1 MLIAVFALRL
11 EPVGADDGEDAYCQG
26 EAHAQVDAVEHG
38 LLRAAA
44 AGEALADV
52 GGAHKEG
59 CAMAPAM
66 GLMVVMMAAPCGLR
80 CLGRALRPWVSP
92 VMQAD
97 TDTAIRANMAERAVV
112 WVSIF
117 R

>member
-1 MLIAVFALRL
+1 MTDIGLVDFAGSYLIAVFALRF

-52 GGAHKEG
+52 GGAHEE
-59 CAMAPAM
+59 
-66 GLMVVMMAAPCGLR
+66 
-80 CLGRALRPWVSP
+80 GRADGAGDGV
-92 VMQAD
+92 D
-97 TDTAIRANMAERAVV
+97 GGDDGGAVRV
-112 WVSIF
+112 EVF
-117 R
+117 GQGVEAVGFAGDAGG